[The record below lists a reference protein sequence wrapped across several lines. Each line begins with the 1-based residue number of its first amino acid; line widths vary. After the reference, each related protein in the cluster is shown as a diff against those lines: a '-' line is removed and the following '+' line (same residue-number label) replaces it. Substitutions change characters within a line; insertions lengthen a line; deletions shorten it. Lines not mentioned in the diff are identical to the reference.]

1 MLLDTLNSDLV
12 AAMKS
17 KDKEKLAVLRM
28 LKTALTNER
37 IKLGHDLTPE
47 DEINVLSSQ
56 VKQRRESVTEFR
68 KAGREDLAKQNEAE
82 IEVIN
87 HYLPKQLSEAEINDL
102 VDQVIKDVNATSKA
116 DFGKVMKTLMPQVKG
131 KADGFLVKQIVQS
144 KLN

>member
-37 IKLGHDLTPE
+37 IKLGHDLTSA

-56 VKQRRESVTEFR
+56 VKQRREAVTKFR
-68 KAGREDLAKQNEAE
+68 QAGRDDLANQNEAE
-82 IEVIN
+82 IKVIET
-87 HYLPKQLSEAEINDL
+87 YLPKQLSADEINAL
-102 VDQVIKDVNATSKA
+102 VDEVIKNVGATSKA

-131 KADGFLVKQIVQS
+131 KADGSLVKQVVQS

>member
-28 LKTALTNER
+28 LKTALTNEH

>member
-37 IKLGHDLTPE
+37 IKLGHDLTSA

-56 VKQRRESVTEFR
+56 SKQRREAVTEFR
-68 KAGREDLAKQNEAE
+68 QAGRDDLADQNEAE
-82 IEVIN
+82 IKVIET
-87 HYLPKQLSEAEINDL
+87 YLPKQLSADEINAL
-102 VDQVIKDVNATSKA
+102 VDEVIKNVGATSKA

-131 KADGFLVKQIVQS
+131 KADGSLVKQVVQS

>member
-131 KADGFLVKQIVQS
+131 KVDGSLVKQIVQS

>member
-87 HYLPKQLSEAEINDL
+87 HYLPKQLSEDEINDL
-102 VDQVIKDVNATSKA
+102 VDKVIKDVNATSKA

-131 KADGFLVKQIVQS
+131 KADGSLVKQVVQS

>member
-87 HYLPKQLSEAEINDL
+87 HYLPNNSL
-102 VDQVIKDVNATSKA
+102 
-116 DFGKVMKTLMPQVKG
+116 
-131 KADGFLVKQIVQS
+131 
-144 KLN
+144 KLKLTT

>member
-37 IKLGHDLTPE
+37 IKLGHDLTSA

-56 VKQRRESVTEFR
+56 VKQRREAVTEFR
-68 KAGREDLAKQNEAE
+68 QAGRDDLADQNEAE
-82 IEVIN
+82 IKVIET
-87 HYLPKQLSEAEINDL
+87 YLPKQLSADEINAL
-102 VDQVIKDVNATSKA
+102 VDEVIKNVGATSKA

-131 KADGFLVKQIVQS
+131 KADGSLVKQVVQS

>member
-12 AAMKS
+12 VAMKS

-131 KADGFLVKQIVQS
+131 KADGSLVKQIVQS

>member
-68 KAGREDLAKQNEAE
+68 KAGREDLAKQNKAE

-131 KADGFLVKQIVQS
+131 KADGSLVKQIVQS

>member
-47 DEINVLSSQ
+47 AEINVLSSQ

-82 IEVIN
+82 IKVIN

-131 KADGFLVKQIVQS
+131 KADGSLVKQIVQS

>member
-37 IKLGHDLTPE
+37 IKLGHDLTSA

-56 VKQRRESVTEFR
+56 VKQRREAVTEFR
-68 KAGREDLAKQNEAE
+68 QAGRDDLADQNEAE
-82 IEVIN
+82 IKVIET
-87 HYLPKQLSEAEINDL
+87 YLPKQLSVDEINAL
-102 VDQVIKDVNATSKA
+102 VDEVIKNVGATSKA

-131 KADGFLVKQIVQS
+131 KADGSLVKQVVQS

>member
-37 IKLGHDLTPE
+37 IKLGHDLTSA

-56 VKQRRESVTEFR
+56 VKQRREAVTEFR
-68 KAGREDLAKQNEAE
+68 QARRDDLADQNEAE
-82 IEVIN
+82 IKVIET
-87 HYLPKQLSEAEINDL
+87 YLPKQLSADEINAL
-102 VDQVIKDVNATSKA
+102 VDEVIKNVGATSKA

-131 KADGFLVKQIVQS
+131 KADGSLVKQVVQS

>member
-131 KADGFLVKQIVQS
+131 KADGSLVKQIVQS